1 VTADIFKTNDT
12 ARRYAAVSGSSF
24 APREKVGDQT
34 MRFLV
39 YGATKGRGDGIGRS
53 VSLSLLQRGHE
64 VIALCRDP
72 AKAVHESERDL
83 EALDLYSPEG
93 QSRFKQLIRDVEPDV
108 IWSACGTGVPDP
120 LWSIGDDEIDQM
132 IEANVRNNVLLCRT
146 CAPSCLD
153 GGPHLIL
160 TGSVAGVLD
169 GVGTALYSG
178 VKGFLVPFARGQRA
192 EYRRQGHN
200 PKLSVLM
207 LNAVRHTGLEI
218 VVDAVEFV
226 GRQSHSIELLIG

>member
-1 VTADIFKTNDT
+1 
-12 ARRYAAVSGSSF
+12 
-24 APREKVGDQT
+24 
-34 MRFLV
+34 MRFIV

-53 VSLSLLQRGHE
+53 VSLALRQRGHD
-64 VIALCRDP
+64 VFALCRDP
-72 AKAVHESERDL
+72 AKAAEERELEL
-83 EALDLYSPEG
+83 EALDLYSQEG
-93 QSRFKQLIRDVEPDV
+93 QSRLKQLIRDLEPDV

-120 LWSIGDDEIDQM
+120 LWSMGDDEVEEM

-160 TGSVAGVLD
+160 TGSVAGALE

-178 VKGFLVPFARGQRA
+178 VKGFLVPFVRGQRA
-192 EYRRQGHN
+192 EYRRQGNN
-200 PKLSVLM
+200 PKLSILL
-207 LNAVRHTGLEI
+207 LNSVRNTGMEI
-218 VVDAVEFV
+218 IVDAVEFV

>member
-1 VTADIFKTNDT
+1 
-12 ARRYAAVSGSSF
+12 
-24 APREKVGDQT
+24 

-53 VSLSLLQRGHE
+53 VSLALLQRGHE
-64 VIALCRDP
+64 VFAVCRDP
-72 AKAVHESERDL
+72 AKAAEEHELDIES
-83 EALDLYSPEG
+83 LDLYSPSG
-93 QSRFKQLIRDVEPDV
+93 QSRLKELIRDAEPDV
-108 IWSACGTGVPDP
+108 IWSACGVGFPDP
-120 LWSIGDDEIDQM
+120 LWSLGDHEINEM
-132 IEANVRNNVLLCRT
+132 IEANVRNNVVLCRT

-160 TGSVAGVLD
+160 TGSVAGALE

-178 VKGFLVPFARGQRA
+178 VKGFLIPFARGQRA

-226 GRQSHSIELLIG
+226 GRQGHSIELLIG

>member
-1 VTADIFKTNDT
+1 
-12 ARRYAAVSGSSF
+12 
-24 APREKVGDQT
+24 

-39 YGATKGRGDGIGRS
+39 YGATRGRGDGIGLS
-53 VSLSLLQRGHE
+53 VSLALRQRGHE
-64 VIALCRDP
+64 VFGLCRDP
-72 AKAVHESERDL
+72 AKAAEESELDL
-83 EALDLYSPEG
+83 EALDLYSTEG
-93 QSRFKQLIRDVEPDV
+93 QSRLKQLIIDLEPDV

-120 LWSIGDDEIDQM
+120 LWSIGDDEIEEM

-160 TGSVAGVLD
+160 TGSVAGELE

-178 VKGFLVPFARGQRA
+178 VKGFLIPFTRGQRT
-192 EYRRQGHN
+192 EYRRQGKN
-200 PKLSVLM
+200 PKLSILL
-207 LNAVRHTGLEI
+207 LNSVRNTGMEI

>member
-1 VTADIFKTNDT
+1 M
-12 ARRYAAVSGSSF
+12 
-24 APREKVGDQT
+24 GDHG
-34 MRFLV
+34 MRIIV
-39 YGATKGRGDGIGRS
+39 YGATRGRGDGIGRS
-53 VSLSLLQRGHE
+53 VALALRERGHE
-64 VIALCRDP
+64 VVALCRDP
-72 AKAVHESERDL
+72 AKAAEESELDL
-83 EALDLYSPEG
+83 EALDLYTTEG
-93 QSRFKQLIRDVEPDV
+93 QGRLKELIRDVEPDV

-120 LWSIGDDEIDQM
+120 LWSIGDDEIEEM
-132 IEANVRNNVLLCRT
+132 IEANVKNNVLLCRT

-178 VKGFLVPFARGQRA
+178 VKGFLIPFIRGQRA

-200 PKLSVLM
+200 PKLSLLL
-207 LNAVRHTGLEI
+207 LNAVRTTGLEI

>member
-1 VTADIFKTNDT
+1 
-12 ARRYAAVSGSSF
+12 
-24 APREKVGDQT
+24 
-34 MRFLV
+34 MRIIV
-39 YGATKGRGDGIGRS
+39 YGATRGRGDGIGHS
-53 VSLSLLQRGHE
+53 VALALRERGHE
-64 VIALCRDP
+64 VTALCRDP
-72 AKAVHESERDL
+72 AKTAEYGELDL
-83 EALDLYSPEG
+83 EALDLYSAKG

-120 LWSIGDDEIDQM
+120 LWSLGDHEIDEM

-160 TGSVAGVLD
+160 TGSVAGVLE

-178 VKGFLVPFARGQRA
+178 VKGFLVPFVRGQRA

-200 PKLSVLM
+200 PKLSLLL
-207 LNAVRHTGLEI
+207 LNAVRTTGLEI

-226 GRQSHSIELLIG
+226 GRQSRSIELLIG

>member
-1 VTADIFKTNDT
+1 V
-12 ARRYAAVSGSSF
+12 
-24 APREKVGDQT
+24 
-34 MRFLV
+34 RFLV
-39 YGATKGRGDGIGRS
+39 YGTTKGRGDGVGRS
-53 VSLSLLQRGHE
+53 VSLALRQRGHE
-64 VIALCRDP
+64 IFALCRDQ
-72 AKAVHESERDL
+72 AKAAEDSEL
-83 EALDLYSPEG
+83 NQEVLDLYTAEG
-93 QSRFKQLIRDVEPDV
+93 QSRLKQLIRDVEPDV

-178 VKGFLVPFARGQRA
+178 VKGFLIPFIRGQRA

-200 PKLSVLM
+200 PKVSLLM
-207 LNAVRHTGLEI
+207 LNAVRTTGLEI
-218 VVDAVEFV
+218 VVDAVEFL
-226 GRQSHSIELLIG
+226 GRQSHPIELLIG